1 MGSPLSSPI
10 RYDASTSRFQVTV
23 SLPIVEPGRWIPI
36 GVLAIGLDVEQAL
49 TGENHVL
56 YLTKSGLR

>member
-23 SLPIVEPGRWIPI
+23 SLPNVEPGRWIPI